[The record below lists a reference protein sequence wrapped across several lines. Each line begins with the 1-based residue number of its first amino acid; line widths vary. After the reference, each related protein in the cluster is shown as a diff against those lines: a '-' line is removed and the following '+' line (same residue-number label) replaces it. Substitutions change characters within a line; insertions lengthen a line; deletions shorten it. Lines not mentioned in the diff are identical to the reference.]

1 VTTRLPYEK
10 LLLTGRGIAIA
21 VVHIKIPWIKK
32 IKIRA
37 KWL

>member
-1 VTTRLPYEK
+1 VTTGLPYWK
-10 LLLTGRGIAIA
+10 ILLTGRDIVIA